1 MKNILKTIRE
11 IDLNSYKVYQT
22 LGWSIYY
29 FAELTLTFSIG
40 KLSLEG
46 FIIVTLSTLFGVCIT
61 SLIRIFYKH
70 MAFKSISILV
80 IILII
85 FSVSLFVGILHFLI
99 MPLFYFIVDLRIK
112 LSHYFEPSYMLR
124 GISYYLPIYF
134 GWSILYF
141 SIKFWLEWEG
151 QRKIA
156 EKASVMFQNTQFQ
169 LLRYH
174 LNPHFLFNALNSIR
188 ALIDED
194 TVSSR
199 KLITELS
206 EYLRYSLISR
216 NKPSV
221 SLREE
226 LEAVKHYLS
235 VEKQRYEEKILVE
248 FDIDQKSEMLQ
259 TPSFI
264 IQPLIENAIKFGM
277 KTSQMPLKILIK
289 TEVTAE
295 STNISVINSGSWVDV
310 KSDEKDSFEC
320 GLTNV
325 KERMS
330 NVFKENFSIETFEKN
345 NYVYIILRILQDAGG
360 LKDVKV
366 QNNHH

>member
-1 MKNILKTIRE
+1 MTSISKKISG

-40 KLSLEG
+40 KLSFKG
-46 FIIVTLSTLFGVCIT
+46 FIITTLSTLFGIGTT
-61 SLIRIFYKH
+61 SLMRIFYRR
-70 MAFKSISILV
+70 MAFKSISIFMILV
-80 IILII
+80 TA
-85 FSVSLFVGILHFLI
+85 FSISAFVAILHFLAV
-99 MPLFYFIVDLRIK
+99 PLFYFVLDIQIK
-112 LSHYFEPSYMLR
+112 LVHYFETGYMLR
-124 GISYYLPIYF
+124 AISYQLPIYF

-156 EKASVMFQNTQFQ
+156 ERASVMFQNTQFQ

-221 SLREE
+221 SLYEE
-226 LEAVKHYLS
+226 LEAVRHYLS
-235 VEKQRYEEKILVE
+235 VEKQRYEEKISVE
-248 FDIDQKSEMLQ
+248 FEIDQKSVTLQ
-259 TPSFI
+259 IPSFI

-277 KTSQMPLKILIK
+277 RTSQMPLKILIR
-289 TEVTAE
+289 TEVTVE
-295 STNISVINSGSWVDV
+295 STNISVINSGKWIKVQY
-310 KSDEKDSFEC
+310 DEKDSFEC
-320 GLTNV
+320 GLKNV
-325 KERMS
+325 KERMK
-330 NVFKENFSIETFEKN
+330 NVFNENFNIETFEKD
-345 NYVYIILRILQDAGG
+345 NYVYIILKILSDAGG

-366 QNNHH
+366 QNNHR